1 MHESVLK
8 WVSQSFD
15 WWGEHPKTNFR
26 ILEFGSL
33 DINGSVRLVLEQ
45 HAREYVGIDIQ
56 HGKGVDIVADA
67 SLFMDIEPFD
77 VVVCCEVFEHTP
89 KWPKIVSNA
98 WRNLRDGGLFI
109 ATMAGEGRQP
119 HSAIDERPIR
129 DFEYY
134 SNVTKQ
140 QLHTELSIFRQ
151 FETDVVNADTRG
163 RAIK

>member
-1 MHESVLK
+1 MHKEVLDWVQSSVE
-8 WVSQSFD
+8 
-15 WWGEHPKTNFR
+15 WWGQEASSV
-26 ILEFGSL
+26 LEFGSL
-33 DINGSVRLVLEQ
+33 DINGSVRTLLEKPST
-45 HAREYVGIDIQ
+45 RYLGIDVV
-56 HGKGVDIVADA
+56 HGPGVDVVADA
-67 SLFMDIEPFD
+67 SMFRDVQLFD

-89 KWPKIVSNA
+89 KWPKIVANA

-140 QLHTELSIFRQ
+140 QLHTELLIFRQ